1 MSRAVTVSPVYQ
13 EGPNGEQAVVDFS
26 FDSQEPYDSSNE
38 RYGGNVND
46 VYEDEYGNTHHLFE
60 DVELQEEDEGSYN
73 NDEHEEAILDAY
85 PDLSYALEW
94 AAQNPGV
101 IDIDQYNEC
110 MDSDDHSVMYEQIE
124 HLLDVFY
131 EYGDFEEIDSQID
144 KDVPPIEEFVGDI
157 YEKFGGKEQYD
168 GLTDWAAQNLD
179 QETIDKYDAIMTS
192 ENPMMI
198 ANAINWLLEYY
209 QENNY

>member
-1 MSRAVTVSPVYQ
+1 MNRSGFTVSPVVSETGEYLGSEVDGMHSGYQ
-13 EGPNGEQAVVDFS
+13 SADDDYYETVD
-26 FDSQEPYDSSNE
+26 
-38 RYGGNVND
+38 GLK
-46 VYEDEYGNTHHLFE
+46 HHFE

-110 MDSDDHSVMYEQIE
+110 MDSDNHSAMYKQIE

-131 EYGDFEEIDSQID
+131 EYGDFEESDPQND
-144 KDVPPIEEFVGDI
+144 KDVPPIEEFVGGI

-168 GLTDWAAQNLD
+168 GLTSWAANNLD
-179 QETIDKYDAIMTS
+179 QETIDQYDAIMTS
-192 ENPMMI
+192 ENPVMI
-198 ANAINWLLEYY
+198 ANAINWLLQYY